1 MYRIL
6 YNYPRQSSYG
16 YPNTFTRSA
25 YVPVSSLQASEQAR
39 RGSTAESRCNDDDE
53 QRILIAAAH

>member
-6 YNYPRQSSYG
+6 YNYPRQSYG

-39 RGSTAESRCNDDDE
+39 RSSAAEIRCNDLDE
-53 QRILIAAAH
+53 QGILIAAAH